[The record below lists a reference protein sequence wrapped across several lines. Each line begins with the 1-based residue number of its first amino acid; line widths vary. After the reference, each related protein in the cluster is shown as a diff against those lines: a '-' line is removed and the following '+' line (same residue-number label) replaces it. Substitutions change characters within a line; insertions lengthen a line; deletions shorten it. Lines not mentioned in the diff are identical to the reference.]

1 MLTTSPTFALT
12 AVKYSEG
19 RGGRRNEWGR
29 RDPKRGA
36 RGKRERGKRE
46 GEGEGREEKWSFL
59 SQQQAAVLNRPWVQD
74 QRLLEETLAF
84 TVSMVTLWLNSE
96 TIVYHRFQELGS
108 C

>member
-29 RDPKRGA
+29 RDPKRGT

-46 GEGEGREEKWSFL
+46 GKGEGREEKWSFL
-59 SQQQAAVLNRPWVQD
+59 SQQQAAVLNSHGYRIKYYWRRHYHSPSPW
-74 QRLLEETLAF
+74 
-84 TVSMVTLWLNSE
+84 
-96 TIVYHRFQELGS
+96 
-108 C
+108 